1 MAHKGTI
8 SEPNLSNCERSF
20 SSDSIKLIKL
30 IQLKFWYSSQQ
41 PEYLSVKLLNNIKIS
56 QILPSVGIAHHA
68 VDQKVSQ
75 ILGHFL
81 SPVLFRSDELL
92 NSLIH
97 HVHDLRIRFDE
108 QMEQSVDVNEESEI
122 VLSVV
127 DHVSR
132 DVQHER

>member
-8 SEPNLSNCERSF
+8 SEANLSNCERSF
-20 SSDSIKLIKL
+20 SSYSIKLIKL

-41 PEYLSVKLLNNIKIS
+41 PEHLSVKLLNNIKIS

-75 ILGHFL
+75 ILSHFL
-81 SPVLFRSDELL
+81 CPVLFRSDELL

-97 HVHDLRIRFDE
+97 DVHDLRIRLNE

-127 DHVSR
+127 DHISR
-132 DVQHER
+132 DVQDER